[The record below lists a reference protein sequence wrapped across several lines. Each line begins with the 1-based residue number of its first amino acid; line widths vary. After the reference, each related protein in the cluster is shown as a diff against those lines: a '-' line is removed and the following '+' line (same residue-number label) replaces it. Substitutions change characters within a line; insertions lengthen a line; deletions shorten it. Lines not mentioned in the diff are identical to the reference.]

1 MSLPLGSSTSMRPR
15 LRRPRPATPSVT
27 RGAATNAT
35 SRATTRAA
43 AAVAAT
49 ALVAAMATTA
59 HAATGPSSAS
69 DLPVATSG
77 TLVDAT
83 SGEGSGAASGG
94 SGRVAGTAPETPALA
109 DGRTTVTLVTGDVV
123 DVTTTD
129 DGVLTLGVEP
139 ADGGA
144 VRTRQVGD
152 HVHVIPDAA
161 LPYLAAGTL
170 DRRLFDVTAL
180 LELGYDDETT
190 TTTPLIVEHTGARS
204 RSAALPGATR
214 TLDLPSI
221 DAAAVSADK
230 EEASAFWTAVAA
242 PDDDADGGSGTPA
255 ADADRGSGTRATGAD
270 ADDAP
275 GAADGTAGDAGSAAG
290 TFRAGVEKIWLDGKA
305 EATLDRSTAQVG
317 APEAWAAGF
326 DGAGATVAVLD
337 TGIDAT
343 HPDVAGQIDEARSFV
358 PGEEVTNDVQGHG
371 THVASTVLG
380 TGAASEGRYKG
391 VAPGADLLVGK
402 VLDDEGYGLESWI
415 IAGMEWG
422 AANADVVSM
431 SLGDS
436 SLNDGTDPMAQA
448 LNALSD
454 QTGALFVVAAGNSY
468 AEGSLGS
475 PGTADAALTVG
486 AVDGG
491 DVRADFSSYGP
502 RVGDHAIKPDLTAPG
517 VGIVAARSQQSGG
530 EGWYVSMDG
539 TSMATPHVAGAA
551 AILKGAHPEL
561 TGEELKTALVSSAA
575 DIDAPAY
582 EVGTGRLDIPAA
594 LDGVD
599 ASGDGFLGFYG
610 WPHDGDEPASG
621 TVTYTNSTDAD
632 VTLALSTDVM
642 GPDGADS
649 GLMTLSASEVL
660 VPAGGTADVT
670 VTADADDAALAG
682 KYSGAVVGTDA
693 SGEVS
698 VRTAVALVKEEERYG
713 LDITALDRSGEP
725 ATGYVDFYRYGD
737 QFVSSLPI
745 DPATGEV
752 PTQRLQP
759 GVYSATA
766 FLDVEG
772 SAGPGSTG
780 VALVGD
786 PQVVISDADRSLVLD
801 AREATELTLDTP
813 RDSDVGYRRFQFFND
828 SGIGGLYATFGATYE
843 VPADVD
849 SFYAAPTGPVD
860 SAGFDFAVRWRATEP
875 ALDVRAWTPWPAGFS
890 PVYQAGSARLDGRVS
905 LRAVA
910 AGTGAAAGYEGVRAE
925 GRAVLV
931 TRDDAVSAEER
942 EAAAQAAGAALLVVV
957 NDRPGTLVENVTQ
970 GDVPVVSVTAAQG
983 AKLLAAAGKG
993 RLTLTGK
1000 AVEFPTYL
1008 YDVSKSWPGAV
1019 PGDLALAPTSR
1030 QLATVESRYNDTEER
1045 LAVDDR
1051 ADCRDYQWPPCLSVM
1066 ALQPTAAERT
1076 DYVSTYD
1083 DVTWYENVQ
1092 HESTWEQRGV
1102 RQAYEPR
1109 STTVRDWWAPV
1120 TAPRTGDG
1128 YWGPWHGGDWFA
1140 VNVSPA
1146 GGQDGVTGGF
1156 PWGETP
1162 VTSRLYQGDT
1172 LVRES
1177 IGQAVQT
1184 VVPAAD
1190 GPQTYR
1196 FEIDT
1201 DAADDTHRYSTST
1214 RTSWTFVADQADAEV
1229 PGETGTPLPLVQLDY
1244 DVDTALDGTVRAGAV
1259 VPFAV
1264 EPYTVPNAPR
1274 AGAVTEATLE
1284 VSYDG
1289 GATWSAARLREDDGR
1304 WETRLRIPSRGA
1316 SLVSLRATA
1325 QDDAGN
1331 SVTQEVTSAFGIA
1344 GRR

>member
-1 MSLPLGSSTSMRPR
+1 MRPR
-15 LRRPRPATPSVT
+15 LRRTVPAILP
-27 RGAATNAT
+27 
-35 SRATTRAA
+35 
-43 AAVAAT
+43 AV
-49 ALVAAMATTA
+49 LVAAMATTA
-59 HAATGPSSAS
+59 HAATDPSAS
-69 DLPVATSG
+69 TPGALSG
-77 TLVDAT
+77 SA
-83 SGEGSGAASGG
+83 G
-94 SGRVAGTAPETPALA
+94 AGTPAVTAPQTPALA

-129 DGVLTLGVEP
+129 DGVLSLGVEP
-139 ADGGA
+139 AGGGA
-144 VRTRQVGD
+144 VRTQQVGG

-180 LELGYDDETT
+180 LEMQYDDETVDA
-190 TTTPLIVEHTGARS
+190 TPLILERTAARS
-204 RSAALPGATR
+204 RAAALPGATQ
-214 TLDLPSI
+214 TLDLASI
-221 DAAAVSADK
+221 DASAVSADK
-230 EEASAFWTAVAA
+230 EKATEFWSAVA
-242 PDDDADGGSGTPA
+242 TPSA
-255 ADADRGSGTRATGAD
+255 ADAAGTRSSATG
-270 ADDAP
+270 
-275 GAADGTAGDAGSAAG
+275 AG
-290 TFRAGVEKIWLDGKA
+290 TFRGGVEKIWLDGKA
-305 EATLDRSTAQVG
+305 EATLDHSTAQIG

-343 HPDVAGQIDEARSFV
+343 HPDLADQIDDARSFV

-380 TGAASEGRYKG
+380 TGAAADGRYRG

-402 VLDDEGYGLESWI
+402 VLGNDGYGQDSWI

-422 AANADVVSM
+422 AANADIVSM

-448 LNALSD
+448 LNAISEE
-454 QTGALFVVAAGNSY
+454 TGALFVVAAGNSY
-468 AEGSLGS
+468 TEGSLGS

-486 AVDGG
+486 AVDDG
-491 DVRADFSSYGP
+491 DVRAEFSSYGP
-502 RVGDHAIKPDLTAPG
+502 RRGDHAIKPDLTAPG

-561 TGEELKTALVSSAA
+561 TGEQLKTTLVSSAA

-582 EVGTGRLDIPAA
+582 EVGTGRLDVPAS

-610 WPHDGDEPASG
+610 WPHEGDEPATS
-621 TVTYTNSTDAD
+621 TVTFTNTTDAD
-632 VTLALSTDVM
+632 VTLALSTDVT

-649 GLMTLSASEVL
+649 DLMALSASEVV

-670 VTADADDAALAG
+670 VTADADDAGLAG

-693 SGEVS
+693 SGEVT

-752 PTQRLQP
+752 PTQRLEP
-759 GVYSATA
+759 GIYSATA

-772 SAGPGSTG
+772 SGGPGSTG

-813 RDSDVGYRRFQFFND
+813 RDSTVDYRRFQFYND
-828 SGIGGLYATFGATYE
+828 SGIGGLYAAFAATYE
-843 VPADVD
+843 VPVDVD
-849 SFYAAPTGPVD
+849 SFYAAPTGSVD
-860 SAGFDFAVRWRATEP
+860 SADFDFAVRWRASEP
-875 ALDVRAWTPWPAGFS
+875 ALDVRAWTPLPAAFD
-890 PVYQAGSARLDGRVS
+890 PVYQAGSARLDGRVA
-905 LRAVA
+905 LRAVT
-910 AGTGAAAGYEGVRAE
+910 AGTGTADEYDGVRAK

-931 TRDDAVSAEER
+931 TRDDAVSAQER

-957 NDRPGTLVENVTQ
+957 NDRPGTLVEQVTR
-970 GDVPVVSVTAAQG
+970 DDLPVVSVPAAQG
-983 AKLLAAAGKG
+983 RKLLASARKG
-993 RLTLTGK
+993 LLTLTGQ
-1000 AVEFPTYL
+1000 AVEFPSYL
-1008 YDVSKSWPGAV
+1008 YDVSKSWPGEIPA
-1019 PGDLALAPTSR
+1019 DLALAPSAR

-1051 ADCRDYQWPPCLSVM
+1051 ADCRDYQWPPCLSVRV
-1066 ALQPTAAERT
+1066 LQPTAAERT

-1102 RQAYEPR
+1102 RQAYAPR
-1109 STTVRDWWAPV
+1109 TTTVRDWWAPV

-1140 VNVSPA
+1140 VNVAPA
-1146 GGQDGVTGGF
+1146 SGQDGITGGF

-1162 VTSRLYQGDT
+1162 VTSRLYQGET
-1172 LVRES
+1172 LVDEG

-1184 VVPAAD
+1184 VVPASE

-1201 DAADDTHRYSTST
+1201 DAADDAHRYSTST
-1214 RTSWTFVADQADAEV
+1214 RTSWTFVADQADEAV
-1229 PGETGTPLPLVQLDY
+1229 PGENGTPLPLVQLDY

-1264 EPYTVPNAPR
+1264 EPYTVPGAPR
-1274 AGAVTEATLE
+1274 AGTVTDATLE

-1304 WETRLRIPSRGA
+1304 WEARLRIPSRGA

-1325 QDDAGN
+1325 ADDAGN
-1331 SVTQEVTSAFGIA
+1331 AVTQEITSAFGIA

>member
-1 MSLPLGSSTSMRPR
+1 MRSRTRRALP
-15 LRRPRPATPSVT
+15 
-27 RGAATNAT
+27 AATRT
-35 SRATTRAA
+35 A

-59 HAATGPSSAS
+59 HATPGSNPAPDGAGA
-69 DLPVATSG
+69 DSG
-77 TLVDAT
+77 GTTA
-83 SGEGSGAASGG
+83 GAA
-94 SGRVAGTAPETPALA
+94 PHTPALA

-123 DVTTTD
+123 DVGTTD
-129 DGVLTLGVEP
+129 GGALTIGVEP

-144 VRTRQVGD
+144 VRTQQVGD
-152 HVHVIPDAA
+152 HYYVLPDAA

-180 LELGYDDETT
+180 LEMQYDDETT
-190 TTTPLIVEHTGARS
+190 DATPLILERASTRAR
-204 RSAALPGATR
+204 AAELPGTER

-221 DAAAVSADK
+221 DAD
-230 EEASAFWTAVAA
+230 AVAA
-242 PDDDADGGSGTPA
+242 SKTKATAFWSAVA
-255 ADADRGSGTRATGAD
+255 AQGDRPSARS
-270 ADDAP
+270 
-275 GAADGTAGDAGSAAG
+275 TAAAG
-290 TFRAGVEKIWLDGKA
+290 TFGGGIEKIWLDGKA
-305 EATLDRSTAQVG
+305 ETTLDHSTAQIG

-326 DGAGATVAVLD
+326 DGTGATVAVLD

-343 HPDVAGQIDEARSFV
+343 HPDVADAITETQSFV
-358 PGEEVTNDVQGHG
+358 PGEEATTDVQGHG

-380 TGAASEGRYKG
+380 SGAASDGLYKG

-402 VLDDEGYGLESWI
+402 VLDNSGYGQDSWI

-448 LNALSD
+448 LNALSEE
-454 QTGALFVVAAGNSY
+454 TGALFVVAAGNSY

-486 AVDGG
+486 AVDDG

-517 VGIVAARSQQSGG
+517 VDIAAARSQQSGG
-530 EGWYVSMDG
+530 TGSYVSMSG

-561 TGEELKTALVSSAA
+561 TGEQLKAALVSSAA

-582 EVGTGRLDIPAA
+582 EVGTGRLDVPAA

-599 ASGDGFLGFYG
+599 GSGGGFLGFYD
-610 WPHDGDEPASG
+610 WPHDGDEPATG
-621 TVTYTNSTDAD
+621 TVTYTNTTDAD
-632 VTLALSTDVM
+632 VTLDLSTDLA
-642 GPDGADS
+642 GPDGAASD
-649 GLMTLSASEVL
+649 LVTLSADQVV
-660 VPAGGTADVT
+660 VPANGTADVT
-670 VTADADDAALAG
+670 FAADADDAALPG
-682 KYSGAVVGTDA
+682 KYSGAVVATDA
-693 SGEVS
+693 SGEVT
-698 VRTAVALVKEEERYG
+698 VRTATALIKEEERYG

-752 PTQRLQP
+752 RTQRLLP

-766 FLDVEG
+766 FLDVAG
-772 SAGPGSTG
+772 SKGAGSTG

-786 PQVVISDADRSLVLD
+786 PQVVVDGADQALVFDAS
-801 AREATELTLDTP
+801 EAVELTLDTP
-813 RDSDVGYRRFQFFND
+813 KESDVAHRRFQFFND
-828 SGIGGLYATFGATYE
+828 SGIGGQYATFGATYG

-849 SFYAAPTGPVD
+849 SFYAAPTGAVD
-860 SAGFDFAVRWRATEP
+860 STRFDFGVRWRAIEP
-875 ALDVRAWTPWPAGFS
+875 ALDLVARNPWRVAID
-890 PVYQAGSARLDGRVS
+890 PVYQTGSARLDGRVS

-910 AGTGAAAGYEGVRAE
+910 AGTGTAAEYDGVDAAGK
-925 GRAVLV
+925 AVLV
-931 TRDDAVSAEER
+931 TRADAVTAEER

-957 NDRPGTLVENVTQ
+957 NNRPGPLVEYVTQ
-970 GDVPVVSVTAAQG
+970 GDLPVVSVTAAEG
-983 AKLLAAAGKG
+983 AKLLPAAAKG
-993 RLTLTGK
+993 WLTLSGT
-1000 AVEFPTYL
+1000 AQEFPSYL
-1008 YDVSKSWPGAV
+1008 YDVARNWSGEIPAKP
-1019 PGDLALAPTSR
+1019 ALAPTKK
-1030 QLATVESRYNDTEER
+1030 QLATVVSRYNDTEDR
-1045 LAVDDR
+1045 LAVDNR
-1051 ADCRDYQWPPCLSVM
+1051 ADCRDYQWPPCISFR
-1066 ALQPTAAERT
+1066 ALQPTATERT

-1083 DVTWYENVQ
+1083 DVTWYEGVE

-1109 STTVRDWWAPV
+1109 STTVRNWFAPV

-1128 YWGPWHGGDWFA
+1128 YWGPWHDSTWFA
-1140 VNVSPA
+1140 VNVAPA
-1146 GGQDGVTGGF
+1146 GGQDGITGSF

-1162 VTSRLYQGDT
+1162 VTSRLYQNDT
-1172 LVRES
+1172 LVRQT

-1184 VVPAAD
+1184 TVPVAD
-1190 GPQTYR
+1190 GPQKYR

-1201 DAADDTHRYSTST
+1201 DSAGDTHRYSTRT
-1214 RTSWTFVADQADAEV
+1214 RTSWTFVADQADAGV
-1229 PGETGTPLPLVQLDY
+1229 PGQTGTPLPLVQLDY

-1259 VPFAV
+1259 VPLAV
-1264 EPYTVPNAPR
+1264 APYAQPDAPR
-1274 AGAVTEATLE
+1274 AGAVVVGATLD

-1289 GATWSAARLREDDGR
+1289 GDTWSKAKLRKDGDR
-1304 WETRLRIPSRGA
+1304 WVTALRIPSRGA
-1316 SLVSLRATA
+1316 ELVSLRATA
-1325 QDDAGN
+1325 RDDAGN
-1331 SVTQEVTSAFGIA
+1331 AVTQEVISAFGIS
-1344 GRR
+1344 GKR

>member
-1 MSLPLGSSTSMRPR
+1 MRSPT
-15 LRRPRPATPSVT
+15 RRGLS
-27 RGAATNAT
+27 AA
-35 SRATTRAA
+35 TRAA

-59 HAATGPSSAS
+59 HANTEP
-69 DLPVATSG
+69 TSG
-77 TLVDAT
+77 
-83 SGEGSGAASGG
+83 SGPASGG
-94 SGRVAGTAPETPALA
+94 TTSDGGNTAGTAPQTPALA

-123 DVTTTD
+123 DVTATD
-129 DGVLTLGVEP
+129 GGALTIGVEP

-144 VRTRQVGD
+144 VRTQQVGD
-152 HVHVIPDAA
+152 HLYVVPDAA

-180 LELGYDDETT
+180 LEMQYDDETVAA
-190 TTTPLIVEHTGARS
+190 TPLILEHTRAAART
-204 RSAALPGATR
+204 AATELPGAKR

-221 DAAAVSADK
+221 DASAVDASK
-230 EEASAFWTAVAA
+230 KKASAFWSAVAA
-242 PDDDADGGSGTPA
+242 PEAGSA
-255 ADADRGSGTRATGAD
+255 RSARGA
-270 ADDAP
+270 ADDA
-275 GAADGTAGDAGSAAG
+275 G
-290 TFRAGVEKIWLDGKA
+290 TFAGGVEKIWLDGKA
-305 EATLDRSTAQVG
+305 ESTLDHSTAQIG

-326 DGAGATVAVLD
+326 DGTGASVAVLD

-343 HPDVAGQIDEARSFV
+343 HPDVADQIDEAKSFV
-358 PGEEVTNDVQGHG
+358 PGQAVDDDQQGHG

-380 TGAASEGRYKG
+380 TGAASEGLYKG
-391 VAPGADLLVGK
+391 VASGADLLVGK
-402 VLDDEGYGLESWI
+402 VLDNDGYGQDSWI

-448 LNALSD
+448 LNALSEE
-454 QTGALFVVAAGNSY
+454 TGALFVVAAGNSY

-486 AVDGG
+486 AVDDA

-530 EGWYVSMDG
+530 TGWYVSMNG

-551 AILKGAHPEL
+551 AIVKGAHPEL
-561 TGEELKTALVSSAA
+561 TGEQLKEALVSSAA

-582 EVGTGRLDIPAA
+582 EVGTGRLDVPAA

-599 ASGDGFLGFYG
+599 ASGGGFLGFYD
-610 WPHDGDEPASG
+610 WPHDGDEPASS

-632 VTLALSTDVM
+632 VTLALSTDVT
-642 GPDGADS
+642 GPDGAASD
-649 GLMTLSASEVL
+649 LMTLSASEVV

-670 VTADADDAALAG
+670 VTADADDAGLPG

-693 SGEVS
+693 SGEIA
-698 VRTAVALVKEEERYG
+698 VRTATALIKEEERYG
-713 LDITALDRSGEP
+713 LDITALDRSGKP

-737 QFVSSLPI
+737 QFVATLPI

-752 PTQRLQP
+752 PTQRLLP

-772 SAGPGSTG
+772 SKGAGSTG
-780 VALVGD
+780 IALVGN
-786 PQVVISDADRSLVLD
+786 PQVVISDADQELVLD
-801 AREATELTLDTP
+801 ASTADELTLRTP
-813 RDSDVGYRRFQFFND
+813 RASDVSYRRFQFFND
-828 SGIGGLYATFGATYE
+828 SGIGGLYSTFGATYAI
-843 VPADVD
+843 PADVD
-849 SFYAAPTGPVD
+849 SFYAAPTGTVD
-860 SAGFDFAVRWRATEP
+860 SADFDFAVRWRATEP
-875 ALDVRAWTPWPAGFS
+875 ALDVTAWAPLPVGFD
-890 PVYQAGSARLDGRVS
+890 PVYQSGSARLDGRVS

-910 AGTGAAAGYEGVRAE
+910 AGTGTAGEYAGVRAQ
-925 GRAVLV
+925 GKAVLV

-957 NDRPGTLVENVTQ
+957 NDRPGSLIEPVTQ
-970 GDVPVVSVTAAQG
+970 GDVPVVSVSSAQG
-983 AKLLAAAGKG
+983 AKLLKAAAKG
-993 RLTLTGK
+993 WLTLTGK

-1008 YDVSKSWPGAV
+1008 YDVSKSWPGAI
-1019 PGDLALAPTSR
+1019 PAELALAPSTR

-1066 ALQPTAAERT
+1066 VLQPTASERT

-1083 DVTWYENVQ
+1083 DVTWYENVN
-1092 HESTWEQRGV
+1092 HESGWEQRGV
-1102 RQAYEPR
+1102 NQAYEPR
-1109 STTVRDWWAPV
+1109 STTVRDWFAPV
-1120 TAPRTGDG
+1120 AAPRTGDG

-1140 VNVSPA
+1140 VNVSTA
-1146 GGQDGVTGGF
+1146 GGKDGLTGGF
-1156 PWGETP
+1156 GWGETP

-1172 LVRES
+1172 LVREN
-1177 IGQAVQT
+1177 IGQAVQRT
-1184 VVPAAD
+1184 VPAVD
-1190 GPQTYR
+1190 GLQTYR

-1201 DAADDTHRYSTST
+1201 DAADDAHRYSTST
-1214 RTSWTFVADQADAEV
+1214 RTSWTFVADQADEAV
-1229 PGETGTPLPLVQLDY
+1229 PGENGTPLPLVQLDY
-1244 DVDTALDGTVRAGAV
+1244 DVDTALDGTVRAGST

-1264 EPYTVPNAPR
+1264 EPYTVPGAPR
-1274 AGAVTEATLE
+1274 AGTVRAATLE

-1289 GATWSAARLREDDGR
+1289 GSSWSAVSLRRDGDR
-1304 WETRLRIPSRGA
+1304 WKANLRIPSRGA
-1316 SLVSLRATA
+1316 DLVSLRATA
-1325 QDDAGN
+1325 RDDAGN
-1331 SVTQEVTSAFGIA
+1331 SVAQEVTSAFGIA
-1344 GRR
+1344 SKR

>member
-1 MSLPLGSSTSMRPR
+1 MRSPTRRGLP
-15 LRRPRPATPSVT
+15 
-27 RGAATNAT
+27 AA
-35 SRATTRAA
+35 TRAA

-59 HAATGPSSAS
+59 HATPSSS
-69 DLPVATSG
+69 
-77 TLVDAT
+77 
-83 SGEGSGAASGG
+83 GSGS
-94 SGRVAGTAPETPALA
+94 SSAPDTPALA

-123 DVTTTD
+123 DVTTGD
-129 DGVLTLGVEP
+129 DGALTLGVEP
-139 ADGGA
+139 AGGGA
-144 VRTRQVGD
+144 VRTQQVGD
-152 HVHVIPDAA
+152 HTYVIPDVA

-180 LELGYDDETT
+180 LQMQYDDETVAA
-190 TTTPLIVEHTGARS
+190 TPLILEHAGARA
-204 RSAALPGATR
+204 RSAAAELPGAKR

-221 DAAAVSADK
+221 DASAVDATK
-230 EEASAFWTAVAA
+230 AEASAFWSAATAPARSA
-242 PDDDADGGSGTPA
+242 RSG
-255 ADADRGSGTRATGAD
+255 
-270 ADDAP
+270 
-275 GAADGTAGDAGSAAG
+275 AGAG
-290 TFRAGVEKIWLDGKA
+290 TFAGGVEKMWLDGKA
-305 EATLDRSTAQVG
+305 ESTLDHSTAQIG

-326 DGAGATVAVLD
+326 DGTGASVAVLD

-343 HPDVAGQIDEARSFV
+343 HPDVADQIAQAESFV
-358 PGEEVTNDVQGHG
+358 PGQAVDDDQHGHG

-380 TGAASEGRYKG
+380 TGAASEGLYKG

-402 VLDDEGYGLESWI
+402 VLDNDGYGQDSWI

-448 LNALSD
+448 LNALSEE
-454 QTGALFVVAAGNSY
+454 TGALFVVAAGNSY

-486 AVDGG
+486 AVDDG

-530 EGWYVSMDG
+530 EGWYVSMNG

-551 AILKGAHPEL
+551 AIVKGAHPEL
-561 TGEELKTALVSSAA
+561 TGEQLKEALVSSAA

-582 EVGTGRLDIPAA
+582 EVGTGRLDVPAA

-599 ASGDGFLGFYG
+599 ASGGGLLGFYG
-610 WPHDGDEPASG
+610 WPHDGDEPASAV
-621 TVTYTNSTDAD
+621 VTLTNSTDAD
-632 VTLALSTDVM
+632 VTLALSTDVT

-649 GLMTLSASEVL
+649 DLMTLSASEVV

-713 LDITALDRSGEP
+713 LDITALDRSGKP
-725 ATGYVDFYRYGD
+725 ASGYVDFYRYGD
-737 QFVSSLPI
+737 QFTSSLPI

-752 PTQRLQP
+752 PTQRLEP

-766 FLDVEG
+766 FLDVAG
-772 SAGPGSTG
+772 SKGPGSTG

-786 PQVVISDADRSLVLD
+786 PQVVVSDADQSLVLD
-801 AREATELTLDTP
+801 ARNADELTLRTP
-813 RDSDVGYRRFQFFND
+813 RASEVSYRRFQFFND
-828 SGIGGLYATFGATYE
+828 SGIGGLYSTFGATYA

-849 SFYAAPTGPVD
+849 SFYAARTGRVD
-860 SAGFDFAVRWRATEP
+860 SADFDFAVRWRATEP
-875 ALDVRAWTPWPAGFS
+875 ALDVRAWAPPPVAFD
-890 PVYQAGSARLDGRVS
+890 PVYQVGSARLDGRVT

-910 AGTGAAAGYEGVRAE
+910 AGTGTAADYEGVRAE

-957 NDRPGTLVENVTQ
+957 DDRPGSLVENVTQ
-970 GDVPVVSVTAAQG
+970 GDVPVVSVPQAQG
-983 AKLLAAAGKG
+983 AKLLAAARKG
-993 RLTLTGK
+993 LLTLTGK

-1008 YDVSKSWPGAV
+1008 YDVSKSWPGEIPAEL
-1019 PGDLALAPTSR
+1019 GLAPSSR
-1030 QLATVESRYNDTEER
+1030 QLATVESRYDDTQER

-1051 ADCRDYQWPPCLSVM
+1051 ADCRDYQWPPCLSVR
-1066 ALQPTAAERT
+1066 ALQPTQAERT

-1083 DVTWYENVQ
+1083 DVEWYENVD

-1109 STTVRDWWAPV
+1109 STTVRDWFAPV

-1128 YWGPWHGGDWFA
+1128 YWSPWHGGDWFA
-1140 VNVSPA
+1140 VNVAPSSGPA
-1146 GGQDGVTGGF
+1146 GITGGF

-1177 IGQAVQT
+1177 IGQAVQAS
-1184 VVPAAD
+1184 VPAVD
-1190 GPQTYR
+1190 GPQEYR
-1196 FEIDT
+1196 FELDT
-1201 DAADDTHRYSTST
+1201 DAADDAHRYSTRT
-1214 RTSWTFVADQADAEV
+1214 RTSWTFVADQADEAA
-1229 PGETGTPLPLVQLDY
+1229 PGENGTPLPLVQLDY
-1244 DVDTALDGTVRAGAV
+1244 DVDTALDGTVRAGST

-1264 EPYTVPNAPR
+1264 VPYTVPGAPR
-1274 AGAVTEATLE
+1274 AGSVQDATLE

-1289 GATWSAARLREDDGR
+1289 GSSWSAVKLRRDDDR
-1304 WETRLRIPSRGA
+1304 WEARLRIPSRGA
-1316 SLVSLRATA
+1316 DLVSLRATA
-1325 QDDAGN
+1325 RDDAGN
-1331 SVTQEVTSAFGIA
+1331 AVTQEITSAFGIA
-1344 GRR
+1344 GR

>member
-1 MSLPLGSSTSMRPR
+1 MRSPT
-15 LRRPRPATPSVT
+15 RRGLS
-27 RGAATNAT
+27 AA
-35 SRATTRAA
+35 TRAA

-59 HAATGPSSAS
+59 HANTEPTSGSEPASGSSAS
-69 DLPVATSG
+69 GG
-77 TLVDAT
+77 T
-83 SGEGSGAASGG
+83 GSGSG
-94 SGRVAGTAPETPALA
+94 GTAPATPALA

-129 DGVLTLGVEP
+129 AGALTVGVEP

-144 VRTRQVGD
+144 VRTQQVGD
-152 HVHVIPDAA
+152 HLYVVPDAA

-180 LELGYDDETT
+180 LEMQYDDETVAA
-190 TTTPLIVEHTGARS
+190 TPLILEHTRAAA
-204 RSAALPGATR
+204 RSAAAELPGAKR

-221 DAAAVSADK
+221 DASAVDANK
-230 EEASAFWTAVAA
+230 KKASAFWSAVAA
-242 PDDDADGGSGTPA
+242 PE
-255 ADADRGSGTRATGAD
+255 
-270 ADDAP
+270 
-275 GAADGTAGDAGSAAG
+275 AGAGSARSGRSGAG
-290 TFRAGVEKIWLDGKA
+290 TFAGGVEKIWLDGKA
-305 EATLDRSTAQVG
+305 ESTLDHSTAQIG

-326 DGAGATVAVLD
+326 DGTGASVAVLD

-343 HPDVAGQIDEARSFV
+343 HPDVADQIAQAESFV
-358 PGEEVTNDVQGHG
+358 PGQAVDDDQHGHG

-380 TGAASEGRYKG
+380 TGAASDGLYQG

-402 VLDDEGYGLESWI
+402 VLDNDGYGQDSWI

-448 LNALSD
+448 LNALSEE
-454 QTGALFVVAAGNSY
+454 TGALFVVAAGNSY

-486 AVDGG
+486 AVDDG

-530 EGWYVSMDG
+530 EGWYVSMNG

-551 AILKGAHPEL
+551 AIVKGAHPEL
-561 TGEELKTALVSSAA
+561 TGPQLKEALVSSAA

-582 EVGTGRLDIPAA
+582 EVGTGRLDVPAA

-610 WPHDGDEPASG
+610 WPHDGDEPASS
-621 TVTYTNSTDAD
+621 TVTFTNSTDAD
-632 VTLALSTDVM
+632 VTLALSTDVT
-642 GPDGADS
+642 GPDGAASD
-649 GLMTLSASEVL
+649 LMTLSASEVV

-670 VTADADDAALAG
+670 VTADADDAGLAG

-693 SGEVS
+693 SGDVT

-713 LDITALDRSGEP
+713 LDITALDRSGKP
-725 ATGYVDFYRYGD
+725 AGGYVDFYRYGD

-766 FLDVEG
+766 FLDVAG
-772 SAGPGSTG
+772 STGPGSTG

-786 PQVVISDADRSLVLD
+786 PQVVVSDADQSLVLD
-801 AREATELTLDTP
+801 ARDADELTLRTP
-813 RDSDVGYRRFQFFND
+813 RESEVSYRRFQFFND
-828 SGIGGLYATFGATYE
+828 SGIGGLYSTFGATYA

-849 SFYAAPTGPVD
+849 SFYAARTGPVD
-860 SAGFDFAVRWRATEP
+860 SADFDFAVRWRATEP
-875 ALDVRAWTPWPAGFS
+875 ALDLTAWSPLPVAFD
-890 PVYQAGSARLDGRVS
+890 PVYQVGSARLDGRVA

-910 AGTGAAAGYEGVRAE
+910 AGTGTAADYEGVRAE
-925 GRAVLV
+925 GKAVLV
-931 TRDDAVSAEER
+931 TRDDAVPAEER

-957 NDRPGTLVENVTQ
+957 DDRPGSLVENVTQ
-970 GDVPVVSVTAAQG
+970 GDLPVVSVPSTQG
-983 AKLLAAAGKG
+983 AKLLKAATQG

-1000 AVEFPTYL
+1000 AVEFPAYL
-1008 YDVSKSWPGAV
+1008 YDVSKSWPGEIPAE
-1019 PGDLALAPTSR
+1019 LALAPTTR
-1030 QLATVESRYNDTEER
+1030 QLATVESRYNDTAER

-1051 ADCRDYQWPPCLSVM
+1051 ADCRDYQWPPCLSVR
-1066 ALQPTAAERT
+1066 ALQPTASERT

-1083 DVTWYENVQ
+1083 DVTWYEGVN
-1092 HESTWEQRGV
+1092 HESGWEQRGV

-1120 TAPRTGDG
+1120 AAPRTGDG

-1140 VNVSPA
+1140 VNVSTA
-1146 GGQDGVTGGF
+1146 GGPNGLTGGF
-1156 PWGETP
+1156 GWGETP

-1172 LVRES
+1172 LVRQN

-1184 VVPAAD
+1184 SVPVVD
-1190 GPQTYR
+1190 GPQKYR

-1201 DAADDTHRYSTST
+1201 DAADDAHRYSTST
-1214 RTSWTFVADQADAEV
+1214 RTSWTFVADQADEAV
-1229 PGETGTPLPLVQLDY
+1229 PGENGTPLPLVQLDY
-1244 DVDTALDGTVRAGAV
+1244 DVDTALDGTVRAGST

-1264 EPYTVPNAPR
+1264 EPYTVPGAPR
-1274 AGAVTEATLE
+1274 AGTVDGATLE

-1289 GATWSAARLREDDGR
+1289 GTTWSKVSLRRDDDR
-1304 WETRLRIPSRGA
+1304 WKVTLRIPPRGA
-1316 SLVSLRATA
+1316 DLVSLRATA
-1325 QDDAGN
+1325 RDDAGN
-1331 SVTQEVTSAFGIA
+1331 SVTQEVTAAFGVS
-1344 GRR
+1344 GKK